1 MYIHDAPAQCLQFR
15 FDLKVWHMIL
25 PDKRVNLT
33 NCDKEPIH
41 IPGFIQPHGCLIACD
56 KAMHTIIRH
65 SVNCAEMLNEE
76 ENLNGRQIEDIL
88 GEHAVHD
95 LRNALTI
102 MNRSDR
108 PAVLPGVKIKDNRI
122 FDISVHRHKSTTII
136 ELEPASNETQPL
148 HMAQR
153 MIERIKSLHNIE
165 VFIERTAKLV
175 KATLGYDR
183 VMIYRFE
190 EDGSG
195 KVVSEAKEREL
206 ESFLG
211 QYFPASDIPQQ
222 ARTLYL
228 KNTLRIISNASGER
242 VAINPALDASGEP
255 LDLSFAHLRSVSPI
269 HCEYLR
275 NMGVSASMSI
285 SIIVDGNLWGLI
297 ACHHYSPRML
307 SLSARIAAEMFGEF
321 FSLHLQALKQK
332 RKLETAN
339 QAHAALDKFL
349 RIAAHHND
357 IEQLLL
363 ESFHDFKQLMPCDG
377 VGLWLNNKWH
387 GYGTTPPE
395 DTIPMLIMFT
405 TSVVEGGKI
414 WAGHCL
420 SQQHPE
426 AAAYSDVAAGMLAI
440 PLSQVEEKYLLFFRK
455 ELVQTLNW
463 AGNPEKSYE
472 TGPMGD
478 RLTPRK
484 SFAIWKETVEMQAQP
499 WTEADRQIA
508 EAARVTLMEIAFH
521 HSELMAGE
529 RKRAEVRQR
538 MLNEELNHRVKNV
551 LAIIKS
557 LVGNPKQ
564 QGRTLEEYIT
574 SLKGRIQALS
584 FAHDQIIRG
593 DGGGSLKDLLDAEL
607 TPHSAG
613 EGTISLMG
621 PSLILDSRAFS
632 VMALVLHELATN
644 AAKYGALSHNGGQL
658 KVNWKL
664 NEVGDCAIEWR
675 EILRA
680 PMTAPSRTGFGTAL
694 INRSIPYDLGG
705 KSTTTYLLD
714 GLEVQLLLPARHI
727 SASSA
732 AVTTADDANNM
743 PSSHHHKKGAPL
755 KVLLVEDQML
765 IAMDVENMLEDNGI
779 FGVET
784 ATSSRMALEK
794 LKSFSPDIAIL
805 DINLGSDTSIP
816 VAQELLKREI
826 PFMFATGYSDSLS
839 VPAELTGVPVIR
851 KPYDEDAL
859 MSAIGRLAKNQESA

>member
-1 MYIHDAPAQCLQFR
+1 MNI
-15 FDLKVWHMIL
+15 
-25 PDKRVNLT
+25 PDKQVNLT

-41 IPGFIQPHGCLIACD
+41 IPGYIQPHGCLIACD
-56 KAMHTIIRH
+56 KAMHTVIRH
-65 SVNCAEMLNEE
+65 SENCAEMLQEDE
-76 ENLNGRQIEDIL
+76 HLHGRQIESIL
-88 GEHAVHD
+88 GEQAVHD

-102 MNRSDR
+102 MNRSER
-108 PAVLPGVKIKDNRI
+108 PAVLPGVRIKDDLV
-122 FDISVHRHKSTTII
+122 FDIAVHRHKSTTII
-136 ELEPASNETQPL
+136 ELEPSSREVYPL
-148 HMAQR
+148 HIAQR
-153 MIERIKSLHNIE
+153 MIERIKSLNSID
-165 VFIERTAKLV
+165 VFVERTAKLV

-190 EDGSG
+190 EDGAG
-195 KVVSEAKEREL
+195 KVISEAKEREL

-222 ARTLYL
+222 ARALYL
-228 KNTLRIISNASGER
+228 KNTLRIISNARGER
-242 VAINPALDASGEP
+242 VAINPVLDASGEP

-269 HCEYLR
+269 HLEYLR

-285 SIIVDGNLWGLI
+285 SIIVDGVLWGLI

-307 SLSARIAAEMFGEF
+307 SMPERLAAEMFGEF

-332 RKLETAN
+332 RKLDTAN
-339 QAHAALDKFL
+339 QAHAALDTFL
-349 RIAAHHND
+349 RIAAHHTD
-357 IEQLLL
+357 IEQLLV
-363 ESFHDFKQLMPCDG
+363 ESFHDFTRLMPCDG
-377 VGLWLNNKWH
+377 VGLWLNGKWY
-387 GYGTTPPE
+387 GYGSTPPE
-395 DTIPMLIMFT
+395 EAIPALVMFT
-405 TSVVEGGKI
+405 TSMVESAKI
-414 WAGHCL
+414 WAGHSL
-420 SQQHPE
+420 TQQHPE
-426 AAAYSDVAAGMLAI
+426 AASYSSLAAGMLAI

-455 ELVQTLNW
+455 ELIQTLNW

-508 EAARVTLMEIAFH
+508 EAARVALMEIAFH

-557 LVGNPKQ
+557 IVGNPKQ
-564 QGRTLEEYIT
+564 QGRTLEDYIT

-593 DGGGSLKDLLDAEL
+593 DGGGALKDLLDAEL
-607 TPHSAG
+607 TPHKAG
-613 EGTISLMG
+613 EGTITLDG
-621 PSLILDSRAFS
+621 PNVVLDSRAFS

-644 AAKYGALSHNGGQL
+644 AAKYGALAHNGGHL
-658 KVNWKL
+658 TVSWKL
-664 NEVGDCAIEWR
+664 NEVGDCALDWR
-675 EILRA
+675 ETLRSSLV
-680 PMTAPSRTGFGTAL
+680 PPSRTGFGTAL

-714 GLEVQLLLPARHI
+714 GLQVQMLLPARHV
-727 SASSA
+727 SSSSSVA
-732 AVTTADDANNM
+732 PSTIDHNTVT
-743 PSSHHHKKGAPL
+743 PSHHHEKGEPL

-784 ATSSRMALEK
+784 ATSSGMALEK

-816 VAQELLKREI
+816 VAQELLKRDI

-839 VPAELTGVPVIR
+839 VPVELTNVPVIR

-859 MSAIGRLAKNQESA
+859 MSAIGRLAPKRESA

>member
-1 MYIHDAPAQCLQFR
+1 MNI
-15 FDLKVWHMIL
+15 
-25 PDKRVNLT
+25 PDKQVNLT

-41 IPGFIQPHGCLIACD
+41 IPGFVQPHGCLIACD
-56 KAMHTIIRH
+56 KTMHTIIRH
-65 SVNCAEMLNEE
+65 SENCGEMLRET
-76 ENLNGRQIEDIL
+76 ENLNGKPIESIL
-88 GEHAVHD
+88 GDQAVHD

-102 MNRSDR
+102 MNRSER
-108 PAVLPGVKIKDNRI
+108 PAVLPGVKIKDGLI

-136 ELEPASNETQPL
+136 ELEPASDEVHPL
-148 HMAQR
+148 HLAQR
-153 MIERIKSLHNIE
+153 MIERIKSLNNIE
-165 VFIERTAKLV
+165 IFVERAAKLV

-190 EDGSG
+190 DDGAG
-195 KVVSEAKEREL
+195 KVISEAKEREL

-222 ARTLYL
+222 ARALYL
-228 KNTLRIISNASGER
+228 KNTLRIISNANGDR
-242 VAINPALDASGEP
+242 VAINPVLDASGEP

-269 HCEYLR
+269 HLEYLR

-285 SIIVDGNLWGLI
+285 SIIVDGVLWGLI

-307 SLSARIAAEMFGEF
+307 SLPGRIAAEMFGEF

-332 RKLETAN
+332 RKLDTAN
-339 QAHAALDKFL
+339 QAHAALDTFL
-349 RIAAHHND
+349 RVAAHHTD
-357 IEQLLL
+357 IEQLLV
-363 ESFHDFKQLMPCDG
+363 ESFHDFTRLMPCDG
-377 VGLWLNNKWH
+377 VGLWLKGKWH
-387 GYGTTPPE
+387 SQGSTPPE
-395 DTIPMLIMFT
+395 DAIPGLIMFT
-405 TSVVEGGKI
+405 TSMVDGAKI

-455 ELVQTLNW
+455 ELIQTLNW
-463 AGNPEKSYE
+463 GGNPEKSYD
-472 TGPMGD
+472 TGPLGD

-508 EAARVTLMEIAFH
+508 EAARVALMEIAFH

-564 QGRTLEEYIT
+564 QGRTLEDYIT

-593 DGGGSLKDLLDAEL
+593 DGGGALKDLLDAEL

-613 EGTISLMG
+613 EGTISLDG
-621 PSLILDSRAFS
+621 PHIVLDSRAFS

-644 AAKYGALSHNGGQL
+644 AAKYGALAHSGGQL
-658 KVNWKL
+658 SVSWKL
-664 NEVGDCAIEWR
+664 NEVGDCVLEWR
-675 EILRA
+675 EVLRT
-680 PMTAPSRTGFGTAL
+680 PMIAPSRTGFGTAL

-714 GLEVQLLLPARHI
+714 GLQVQMLLPARHI
-727 SASSA
+727 SSSKIEAPVASETKN
-732 AVTTADDANNM
+732 TT
-743 PSSHHHKKGAPL
+743 PSHHHKKGEPL

-784 ATSSRMALEK
+784 ATSSGMALEK
-794 LKSFSPDIAIL
+794 LKSFSPDVAIL

-816 VAQELLKREI
+816 VAQELLRRKI
-826 PFMFATGYSDSLS
+826 PFMFATGYSDSLA
-839 VPAELTGVPVIR
+839 VPAELTNVPVIR

-859 MSAIGRLAKNQESA
+859 MSEIGRLSQKAETA

>member
-1 MYIHDAPAQCLQFR
+1 MNI
-15 FDLKVWHMIL
+15 
-25 PDKRVNLT
+25 PDKQVNLT

-41 IPGFIQPHGCLIACD
+41 IPGYIQPHGCLIACD
-56 KAMHTIIRH
+56 KAMHTVIRH
-65 SVNCAEMLNEE
+65 SENCAEMLQEDE
-76 ENLNGRQIEDIL
+76 HLHGRQIESIL
-88 GEHAVHD
+88 GEQAVHD

-102 MNRSDR
+102 MNRSER
-108 PAVLPGVKIKDNRI
+108 PAVLPGVRIKDDLV
-122 FDISVHRHKSTTII
+122 FDIAVHRHKSTTII
-136 ELEPASNETQPL
+136 ELEPSSREVYPL
-148 HMAQR
+148 HIAQR
-153 MIERIKSLHNIE
+153 MIERIKSLNSID
-165 VFIERTAKLV
+165 VFVERTAKLV

-190 EDGSG
+190 EDGAG
-195 KVVSEAKEREL
+195 KVISEAKEREL

-222 ARTLYL
+222 ARALYL
-228 KNTLRIISNASGER
+228 KNTLRIISNARGER
-242 VAINPALDASGEP
+242 VAINPVLDASGEP

-269 HCEYLR
+269 HLEYLR

-285 SIIVDGNLWGLI
+285 SIIVDGVLWGLI

-307 SLSARIAAEMFGEF
+307 SMPERLAAEMFGEF

-332 RKLETAN
+332 RKLDTAN
-339 QAHAALDKFL
+339 QAHAALDTFL
-349 RIAAHHND
+349 RIAAHHTD
-357 IEQLLL
+357 IEQLLV
-363 ESFHDFKQLMPCDG
+363 ESFHDFTRLMPCDG
-377 VGLWLNNKWH
+377 VGLWLNGKWY
-387 GYGTTPPE
+387 GYGSTPPE
-395 DTIPMLIMFT
+395 EAIPSLVMFT
-405 TSVVEGGKI
+405 TSMVEGAKI
-414 WAGHCL
+414 WAGHSL
-420 SQQHPE
+420 TQQHPE
-426 AAAYSDVAAGMLAI
+426 AASYSDVAAGMLAI

-455 ELVQTLNW
+455 ELIQTLNW

-508 EAARVTLMEIAFH
+508 EAARVALMEIAFH

-557 LVGNPKQ
+557 IVGNPKQ
-564 QGRTLEEYIT
+564 QGRTLEDYIT

-593 DGGGSLKDLLDAEL
+593 DGGGALKDLLDAEL
-607 TPHSAG
+607 TPHKAG
-613 EGTISLMG
+613 EGTITLDG
-621 PSLILDSRAFS
+621 PNVVLDSRAFS

-644 AAKYGALSHNGGQL
+644 AAKYGALAHNGGHL
-658 KVNWKL
+658 TVSWKL
-664 NEVGDCAIEWR
+664 NEVGDCALDWR
-675 EILRA
+675 ETLRSTLV
-680 PMTAPSRTGFGTAL
+680 PPSRTGFGTAL

-714 GLEVQLLLPARHI
+714 GLQVQMLLPARHV
-727 SASSA
+727 SSSSSVA
-732 AVTTADDANNM
+732 TSTIDHNTVT
-743 PSSHHHKKGAPL
+743 PSHHHEKGEPL

-784 ATSSRMALEK
+784 ATSSGMALEK

-816 VAQELLKREI
+816 VAQELLKRDI

-839 VPAELTGVPVIR
+839 VPVELTNVPVIR

-859 MSAIGRLAKNQESA
+859 MSAIGRLAPKRESA